1 MLNSLVPIAA
11 LVCFMLMPY
20 TNGGLYAALA
30 LIALCRGAV
39 WELIGLIRRFVTARI
54 DELDVR
60 GAIEEA
66 KPALLNGLMQL
77 STLPYAAV
85 RTADAIVRTLWRVY
99 ASHKNTV
106 LVDFCMEIPDG
117 GAIAVMGASGS
128 GKTTLLRILL
138 GLEKPNSGEIL
149 GLNNKRFAVVFQEDR
164 LLQHRTA
171 RQNVEIPLIGT
182 QIEKTNVHKIAGT
195 ALRDVELNGFEDFSV
210 RELSGGMCRNSCYRQ
225 HQL

>member
-1 MLNSLVPIAA
+1 MIKLNK
-11 LVCFMLMPY
+11 VCFSYDGEHP
-20 TNGGLYAALA
+20 
-30 LIALCRGAV
+30 
-39 WELIGLIRRFVTARI
+39 
-54 DELDVR
+54 
-60 GAIEEA
+60 
-66 KPALLNGLMQL
+66 
-77 STLPYAAV
+77 
-85 RTADAIVRTLWRVY
+85 
-99 ASHKNTV
+99 V

-138 GLEKPNSGEIL
+138 GLEKPNSGERL

-210 RELSGGMCRNSCYRQ
+210 RELSGGMCRRVALARAIAFARSGLGRDAAILDEPLKGLDNAMKKRIVPRFIDAFATRVIITHDENEAELFECGTIIR
-225 HQL
+225 LNRI

>member
-1 MLNSLVPIAA
+1 MIKLNK
-11 LVCFMLMPY
+11 VCFSYDGEHP
-20 TNGGLYAALA
+20 
-30 LIALCRGAV
+30 
-39 WELIGLIRRFVTARI
+39 
-54 DELDVR
+54 
-60 GAIEEA
+60 
-66 KPALLNGLMQL
+66 
-77 STLPYAAV
+77 
-85 RTADAIVRTLWRVY
+85 
-99 ASHKNTV
+99 V

-182 QIEKTNVHKIAGT
+182 QIGKTNVHKIAGT
-195 ALRDVELNGFEDFSV
+195 ALRDVELNGFEDFFV
-210 RELSGGMCRNSCYRQ
+210 RELSGGMCRRVALARAIAFARSGLGRDAAILDEPLKGLDNAMKKRIVPRFIDAFATRVIITHDENEAELFECGTIIR
-225 HQL
+225 LNRI

>member
-1 MLNSLVPIAA
+1 MYVELKNINKNFGDYKASDNVNFG
-11 LVCFMLMPY
+11 VEK
-20 TNGGLYAALA
+20 GK
-30 LIALCRGAV
+30 
-39 WELIGLIRRFVTARI
+39 LIGL
-54 DELDVR
+54 L
-60 GAIEEA
+60 G
-66 KPALLNGLMQL
+66 P
-77 STLPYAAV
+77 
-85 RTADAIVRTLWRVY
+85 
-99 ASHKNTV
+99 
-106 LVDFCMEIPDG
+106 
-117 GAIAVMGASGS
+117 SGS

-210 RELSGGMCRNSCYRQ
+210 RELSGGMCRRVALARAIAFARSGLGRDAAILDEPLKGLDNAMKKRIVPRFIDAFATRVIITHDENEAELFECGTIIR
-225 HQL
+225 LNRI

>member
-1 MLNSLVPIAA
+1 MIKLNK
-11 LVCFMLMPY
+11 VCFSYDGEHP
-20 TNGGLYAALA
+20 
-30 LIALCRGAV
+30 
-39 WELIGLIRRFVTARI
+39 
-54 DELDVR
+54 
-60 GAIEEA
+60 
-66 KPALLNGLMQL
+66 
-77 STLPYAAV
+77 
-85 RTADAIVRTLWRVY
+85 
-99 ASHKNTV
+99 V

-138 GLEKPNSGEIL
+138 GLEKLNSGEIL

-210 RELSGGMCRNSCYRQ
+210 RELSGGMCRRVALARAIAFARSGLGRDAAILDEPLKGLDNAMKKRIVPRFIDAFATRVIITHDENEAELFGCGMIIR
-225 HQL
+225 LNRI

>member
-1 MLNSLVPIAA
+1 MIKLNK
-11 LVCFMLMPY
+11 VCFSYDGEHP
-20 TNGGLYAALA
+20 
-30 LIALCRGAV
+30 
-39 WELIGLIRRFVTARI
+39 
-54 DELDVR
+54 
-60 GAIEEA
+60 
-66 KPALLNGLMQL
+66 
-77 STLPYAAV
+77 
-85 RTADAIVRTLWRVY
+85 
-99 ASHKNTV
+99 V

-117 GAIAVMGASGS
+117 GAIAVMERAEA

-195 ALRDVELNGFEDFSV
+195 ALRDVELNGFENFSV
-210 RELSGGMCRNSCYRQ
+210 RELSGGMCRRVALARAIAFARSGLGRDAAILDEPLKGLDNAMKKRIVPRFIDAFATRVIITHDENEAELFGCGTIIR
-225 HQL
+225 LNRI

>member
-1 MLNSLVPIAA
+1 MIKLNK
-11 LVCFMLMPY
+11 VCFSY
-20 TNGGLYAALA
+20 D
-30 LIALCRGAV
+30 GAH
-39 WELIGLIRRFVTARI
+39 
-54 DELDVR
+54 
-60 GAIEEA
+60 
-66 KPALLNGLMQL
+66 P
-77 STLPYAAV
+77 
-85 RTADAIVRTLWRVY
+85 
-99 ASHKNTV
+99 V
-106 LVDFCMEIPDG
+106 LVDFCMEIPGG

-210 RELSGGMCRNSCYRQ
+210 RELSGGMCRRVALARAIAFARSGLGRDAAILDEPLKGLDNAMKKRIVPRFIDAFATRVIITHDENEAELFGCGTIIR
-225 HQL
+225 LNRI

>member
-1 MLNSLVPIAA
+1 MIKLNK
-11 LVCFMLMPY
+11 VCFSYDGEHP
-20 TNGGLYAALA
+20 
-30 LIALCRGAV
+30 
-39 WELIGLIRRFVTARI
+39 
-54 DELDVR
+54 
-60 GAIEEA
+60 
-66 KPALLNGLMQL
+66 
-77 STLPYAAV
+77 
-85 RTADAIVRTLWRVY
+85 
-99 ASHKNTV
+99 V

-210 RELSGGMCRNSCYRQ
+210 RELSGGMCRRVALARAIAFARSGLGRDAAILDEPLKGLDNAMKKRIVPRFIDAFATRVIITHDENEAELFECSTIIR
-225 HQL
+225 LNRI

>member
-1 MLNSLVPIAA
+1 MIKLNK
-11 LVCFMLMPY
+11 VCFSYDGEHP
-20 TNGGLYAALA
+20 
-30 LIALCRGAV
+30 
-39 WELIGLIRRFVTARI
+39 
-54 DELDVR
+54 
-60 GAIEEA
+60 
-66 KPALLNGLMQL
+66 
-77 STLPYAAV
+77 
-85 RTADAIVRTLWRVY
+85 
-99 ASHKNTV
+99 V

-210 RELSGGMCRNSCYRQ
+210 RELSGGMCRRVALARAIAFARSGLGRDAAILDEPLKGLDNAMKKRIVPRFIDAFATRVIITHDENEAELFKCGTIIR
-225 HQL
+225 LNRI

>member
-1 MLNSLVPIAA
+1 MIKLNK
-11 LVCFMLMPY
+11 VCFSYDGEHP
-20 TNGGLYAALA
+20 
-30 LIALCRGAV
+30 
-39 WELIGLIRRFVTARI
+39 
-54 DELDVR
+54 
-60 GAIEEA
+60 
-66 KPALLNGLMQL
+66 
-77 STLPYAAV
+77 
-85 RTADAIVRTLWRVY
+85 
-99 ASHKNTV
+99 V

-117 GAIAVMGASGS
+117 GAIAVMGAGGS

-210 RELSGGMCRNSCYRQ
+210 RELSGGMCRRVALARAIAFARSGLGRDAAILDEPLKGLDNAMKKRIVPRFIDAFATRVIITHDENEAELFECGTIIR
-225 HQL
+225 LNRI

>member
-1 MLNSLVPIAA
+1 MIKLNK
-11 LVCFMLMPY
+11 VCFSYDGEHP
-20 TNGGLYAALA
+20 
-30 LIALCRGAV
+30 
-39 WELIGLIRRFVTARI
+39 
-54 DELDVR
+54 
-60 GAIEEA
+60 
-66 KPALLNGLMQL
+66 
-77 STLPYAAV
+77 
-85 RTADAIVRTLWRVY
+85 
-99 ASHKNTV
+99 V

-182 QIEKTNVHKIAGT
+182 QIGKTNVHKIAGT

-210 RELSGGMCRNSCYRQ
+210 RELSGGMCRRVALARAIAFARSGLGRDAAILDEPLKGLDNAMKKRIVPGFIDAFATRVIITHDENEAELFECGTIIR
-225 HQL
+225 LNRI

>member
-1 MLNSLVPIAA
+1 MIKLNK
-11 LVCFMLMPY
+11 VCFSYDGEHP
-20 TNGGLYAALA
+20 
-30 LIALCRGAV
+30 V
-39 WELIGLIRRFVTARI
+39 F
-54 DELDVR
+54 
-60 GAIEEA
+60 
-66 KPALLNGLMQL
+66 
-77 STLPYAAV
+77 
-85 RTADAIVRTLWRVY
+85 
-99 ASHKNTV
+99 
-106 LVDFCMEIPDG
+106 VDFCMEIPDG

-210 RELSGGMCRNSCYRQ
+210 RELSGGMCRRVALARAIAFARSGLGRDAAILDEPLKGLDNAMKKRIVPRFIDAFATRVIITHDENEAELFECGTIIR
-225 HQL
+225 LNRI

>member
-1 MLNSLVPIAA
+1 MIKLNK
-11 LVCFMLMPY
+11 VCFSYDGEHP
-20 TNGGLYAALA
+20 
-30 LIALCRGAV
+30 
-39 WELIGLIRRFVTARI
+39 
-54 DELDVR
+54 
-60 GAIEEA
+60 
-66 KPALLNGLMQL
+66 
-77 STLPYAAV
+77 
-85 RTADAIVRTLWRVY
+85 
-99 ASHKNTV
+99 V

-117 GAIAVMGASGS
+117 GAIAGMGASGS

-210 RELSGGMCRNSCYRQ
+210 RELSGGMCRRVALARAIAFARSGLGRDAAILDEPLKGLDNAMKKRIVPRFIDAFATRVIITHDENEAELFECGTIIR
-225 HQL
+225 LNRI

>member
-1 MLNSLVPIAA
+1 MIKLNK
-11 LVCFMLMPY
+11 VCFSYDGEHP
-20 TNGGLYAALA
+20 
-30 LIALCRGAV
+30 
-39 WELIGLIRRFVTARI
+39 
-54 DELDVR
+54 
-60 GAIEEA
+60 
-66 KPALLNGLMQL
+66 
-77 STLPYAAV
+77 
-85 RTADAIVRTLWRVY
+85 
-99 ASHKNTV
+99 V
-106 LVDFCMEIPDG
+106 LGDFCMEIPDG

-182 QIEKTNVHKIAGT
+182 QIGKTNVHKIAGT

-210 RELSGGMCRNSCYRQ
+210 RELSGGMCRRVALARAIAFARSGLGRDAAILDEPLKGLDNAMKKRIVPRFIDAFATRVIITHDENEAELFGCGTIIR
-225 HQL
+225 LNRI

>member
-1 MLNSLVPIAA
+1 MIKLNK
-11 LVCFMLMPY
+11 VCFSYDGEHP
-20 TNGGLYAALA
+20 
-30 LIALCRGAV
+30 
-39 WELIGLIRRFVTARI
+39 
-54 DELDVR
+54 
-60 GAIEEA
+60 
-66 KPALLNGLMQL
+66 
-77 STLPYAAV
+77 
-85 RTADAIVRTLWRVY
+85 
-99 ASHKNTV
+99 V
-106 LVDFCMEIPDG
+106 LVDFCMEIPDD

-210 RELSGGMCRNSCYRQ
+210 RELSGGMCRRVALARAIAFARRGLGRDAAILDEPLKGLDNAMKKRIVPRFIDAFATRVIITHDENEAELFECGTIIR
-225 HQL
+225 LNRI

>member
-1 MLNSLVPIAA
+1 MIKLNK
-11 LVCFMLMPY
+11 VCFSYDGEHP
-20 TNGGLYAALA
+20 
-30 LIALCRGAV
+30 
-39 WELIGLIRRFVTARI
+39 
-54 DELDVR
+54 
-60 GAIEEA
+60 
-66 KPALLNGLMQL
+66 
-77 STLPYAAV
+77 
-85 RTADAIVRTLWRVY
+85 
-99 ASHKNTV
+99 V

-182 QIEKTNVHKIAGT
+182 QIGKTNVHKIA
-195 ALRDVELNGFEDFSV
+195 ELNGFEDFSV
-210 RELSGGMCRNSCYRQ
+210 RELSGGMCRRVALARAIAFARSGLGRDAAILDEPLKGLDNAMKKRIVPRFIDAFATRVIITHDENEAELFECGTIIR
-225 HQL
+225 LNRI

>member
-1 MLNSLVPIAA
+1 MIKLNK
-11 LVCFMLMPY
+11 VCFSYDGEHP
-20 TNGGLYAALA
+20 
-30 LIALCRGAV
+30 
-39 WELIGLIRRFVTARI
+39 
-54 DELDVR
+54 
-60 GAIEEA
+60 
-66 KPALLNGLMQL
+66 
-77 STLPYAAV
+77 
-85 RTADAIVRTLWRVY
+85 
-99 ASHKNTV
+99 V

-149 GLNNKRFAVVFQEDR
+149 GLNNKRFAVVFQEDI

-210 RELSGGMCRNSCYRQ
+210 RELSGGMCRRVALARAIAFARSGLGRDAAILDEPLKGLDNAMKKRIVPRFIDAFATRVIITHDENEAELFECGTIIR
-225 HQL
+225 LNRI

>member
-1 MLNSLVPIAA
+1 MIKLNK
-11 LVCFMLMPY
+11 VCFSYDGEHP
-20 TNGGLYAALA
+20 
-30 LIALCRGAV
+30 
-39 WELIGLIRRFVTARI
+39 
-54 DELDVR
+54 
-60 GAIEEA
+60 
-66 KPALLNGLMQL
+66 
-77 STLPYAAV
+77 
-85 RTADAIVRTLWRVY
+85 
-99 ASHKNTV
+99 V

-195 ALRDVELNGFEDFSV
+195 ALRDVELNGFEDFPV
-210 RELSGGMCRNSCYRQ
+210 RELSGGMCRRVALARAIAFARSGLGRDAAILDEPLKGLDNAMKKRIVPRFIDAFATRVIITHDENEAELFGCGTIIR
-225 HQL
+225 LNRI

>member
-1 MLNSLVPIAA
+1 MIKLNK
-11 LVCFMLMPY
+11 VCFSYDGEHP
-20 TNGGLYAALA
+20 
-30 LIALCRGAV
+30 
-39 WELIGLIRRFVTARI
+39 
-54 DELDVR
+54 
-60 GAIEEA
+60 
-66 KPALLNGLMQL
+66 
-77 STLPYAAV
+77 
-85 RTADAIVRTLWRVY
+85 
-99 ASHKNTV
+99 V

-149 GLNNKRFAVVFQEDR
+149 GLNNKRFAAVFQEDR

-182 QIEKTNVHKIAGT
+182 QIGKTNVHKIAGT

-210 RELSGGMCRNSCYRQ
+210 RELSGGMCRRVALARAIAFARSGLGRDAAILDEPLKGLDNAMKKRIVPRFIDAFATRVIITHDENEAELFECGTIIR
-225 HQL
+225 LNRI

>member
-1 MLNSLVPIAA
+1 MIKLNK
-11 LVCFMLMPY
+11 VCFSYDGEHP
-20 TNGGLYAALA
+20 
-30 LIALCRGAV
+30 
-39 WELIGLIRRFVTARI
+39 
-54 DELDVR
+54 
-60 GAIEEA
+60 
-66 KPALLNGLMQL
+66 
-77 STLPYAAV
+77 
-85 RTADAIVRTLWRVY
+85 
-99 ASHKNTV
+99 V

-210 RELSGGMCRNSCYRQ
+210 RELSGGMCRRVALARAIAFARSGLGRDAAILDEPLKGLDNAMKKRIVPRFIDAFATRVIITHDENEAELFGCGTTIR
-225 HQL
+225 LNRI

>member
-1 MLNSLVPIAA
+1 MIKLNK
-11 LVCFMLMPY
+11 VCFSYDGEHP
-20 TNGGLYAALA
+20 
-30 LIALCRGAV
+30 
-39 WELIGLIRRFVTARI
+39 
-54 DELDVR
+54 
-60 GAIEEA
+60 
-66 KPALLNGLMQL
+66 
-77 STLPYAAV
+77 
-85 RTADAIVRTLWRVY
+85 
-99 ASHKNTV
+99 V

-128 GKTTLLRILL
+128 GKTTLLWILL

-210 RELSGGMCRNSCYRQ
+210 RELSGGMCRRVALARAIAFARSGLGRDAAILDEPLKGLDNAMKKRIVPRFIDAFATRVIITHDENEAELFGCGTIIR
-225 HQL
+225 LNRI

>member
-1 MLNSLVPIAA
+1 MIKLNK
-11 LVCFMLMPY
+11 VCFSYDGEHP
-20 TNGGLYAALA
+20 
-30 LIALCRGAV
+30 
-39 WELIGLIRRFVTARI
+39 
-54 DELDVR
+54 
-60 GAIEEA
+60 
-66 KPALLNGLMQL
+66 
-77 STLPYAAV
+77 
-85 RTADAIVRTLWRVY
+85 
-99 ASHKNTV
+99 V

-149 GLNNKRFAVVFQEDR
+149 GLNNKRFAAVFQEDR

-210 RELSGGMCRNSCYRQ
+210 RELSGGMCRRVALARAIAFARSGLGRDAAILDEPLKGLDNAMKKRIVPRFIDAFATRVIITHDENEAELFECGTIIR
-225 HQL
+225 LNRI

>member
-1 MLNSLVPIAA
+1 MIKLNK
-11 LVCFMLMPY
+11 VCFSYDGEHP
-20 TNGGLYAALA
+20 
-30 LIALCRGAV
+30 
-39 WELIGLIRRFVTARI
+39 
-54 DELDVR
+54 
-60 GAIEEA
+60 
-66 KPALLNGLMQL
+66 
-77 STLPYAAV
+77 
-85 RTADAIVRTLWRVY
+85 
-99 ASHKNTV
+99 V

-171 RQNVEIPLIGT
+171 RQNVEIPLIRT

-210 RELSGGMCRNSCYRQ
+210 RELSGGMCRRVALARAIAFARSGLGRDAAILDEPLKGLDNAMKKRIVPRFIDAFATRVIITHDENEAELFECGTIIR
-225 HQL
+225 LNRI

>member
-1 MLNSLVPIAA
+1 MIKLNK
-11 LVCFMLMPY
+11 VCFSYDGEHP
-20 TNGGLYAALA
+20 
-30 LIALCRGAV
+30 
-39 WELIGLIRRFVTARI
+39 
-54 DELDVR
+54 
-60 GAIEEA
+60 
-66 KPALLNGLMQL
+66 
-77 STLPYAAV
+77 
-85 RTADAIVRTLWRVY
+85 
-99 ASHKNTV
+99 V

-128 GKTTLLRILL
+128 GKTTLLRILKKKK
-138 GLEKPNSGEIL
+138 KPNSGEIL

-210 RELSGGMCRNSCYRQ
+210 RELSGGMCRRVALARAIAFARSGLGRDAAILDEPLKGLDNAMKKRIIPRFIDAFATRVIITHDENEAELFECGTIIR
-225 HQL
+225 LNRI

>member
-1 MLNSLVPIAA
+1 MIKLNK
-11 LVCFMLMPY
+11 VCFSYDGEHP
-20 TNGGLYAALA
+20 
-30 LIALCRGAV
+30 
-39 WELIGLIRRFVTARI
+39 
-54 DELDVR
+54 
-60 GAIEEA
+60 
-66 KPALLNGLMQL
+66 
-77 STLPYAAV
+77 
-85 RTADAIVRTLWRVY
+85 
-99 ASHKNTV
+99 V

-182 QIEKTNVHKIAGT
+182 PIEKTNVHKIAGT

-210 RELSGGMCRNSCYRQ
+210 RELSGGMCRRVALARAIAFARSGLGRDAAILDEPLKGLDNAMKKRIVPRFIDAFATRVIITHDENEAELFECGTIIR
-225 HQL
+225 LNRI